1 MACGSN
7 LYGVGHPEG
16 LHKFAGT
23 NNEDVTEFVRMG
35 QQMLFDKIKD
45 EPPKDRDIITI
56 PGMAQY
62 RTTRHIQGEYEL
74 TINDEEKHHEDSIGA
89 IGDFR
94 KRHVHY
100 EIPYGC
106 LYNKEFPNAG
116 CR

>member
-1 MACGSN
+1 
-7 LYGVGHPEG
+7 
-16 LHKFAGT
+16 
-23 NNEDVTEFVRMG
+23 
-35 QQMLFDKIKD
+35 MLFDKIKD

-106 LYNKEFPNAG
+106 LYNKEFPNMLAAG
-116 CR
+116 RIVSASGDGWEVTRVIPVAALTGQVAGTAAHLAYK